1 MIIEIDNISFS
12 FGKRKVLD
20 RISFNIDRPGITV
33 LLGPNGS
40 GKTTLLRCI
49 SRILNPASGKI
60 YADGKSMA
68 SFTSEETSRLLS
80 YVSQRG
86 VSGRL
91 TVFDAVLLGR
101 LPHMCSSSGERDIE
115 IVSGIIKRL
124 NLEKISLRY
133 IDEISGGE
141 LQKVSIARAL
151 VQKAPLMILDEPT
164 SSLDL
169 KNQIE
174 ILRLLKAISETDGV
188 MVLLSIHDLNTAFRF
203 ADNFIFLRE
212 GKIMADLRR
221 DEISCDVI
229 EDVYD
234 VRVELNYHG
243 SFPAVNL
250 ASE

>member
-20 RISFNIDRPGITV
+20 NICFSIDRPGVTV

-49 SRILNPASGKI
+49 SRIINPGQGEI
-60 YADGKSMA
+60 YADGKRFS
-68 SFTSEETSRLLS
+68 SFSSEETAHLLS
-80 YVSQRG
+80 YVAQSG
-86 VSGRL
+86 VSGKL

-101 LPHMCSSSGERDIE
+101 LPHMCSSTGEKDIE
-115 IVSGIIKRL
+115 IVSSILKRL
-124 NLEKISLRY
+124 NLEKISFRY

-164 SSLDL
+164 SALDL

-174 ILRLLKAISETDGV
+174 ILRLLKEISETDDV
-188 MVLLSIHDLNTAFRF
+188 MVLLSMHDLNTAFRF
-203 ADNFIFLRE
+203 ADNFIFMKE
-212 GKIMADLRR
+212 GRIIADLCRE
-221 DEISCDVI
+221 EISCDVI

-234 VRVELNYHG
+234 VPVELDYYRNCPVVN
-243 SFPAVNL
+243 PA
-250 ASE
+250 E